1 MSSLDLS
8 FDPSTFSG
16 QVPLFPLP
24 GMVLLPG
31 GVLPLHVFEP
41 RYRAMVTDALAGERF
56 IAMALLRPGYE
67 PDYEAC
73 PEIAPGVCL
82 GRIAL
87 EQRLPDGR
95 WNLVLLGLRR
105 ARVIGE
111 DRSRPYRLASVEL
124 LDDPRLEAER
134 EAELGQALARRLL
147 EVPARLVRDAERL
160 STALQVLAGPADL
173 PLGLRLDLTCDQFH
187 LSPAERQR
195 LLETAG
201 VAERSEVLLQVLAAR
216 RAELDRLG
224 LSHEWPPRLSPN

>member
-1 MSSLDLS
+1 MSTLDLS

-24 GMVLLPG
+24 ETVLLPG

-41 RYRAMVTDALAGERF
+41 RYRAMVADALAGERF

-67 PDYEAC
+67 QDYEAC

-105 ARVIGE
+105 ARVTGE

-124 LDDPRLEAER
+124 LDDPRSEPER
-134 EAELGQALARRLL
+134 EAEQGQELARRLL
-147 EVPARLVRDAERL
+147 QAPARLVRDAGRL
-160 STALQVLAGPADL
+160 STALQVLMGPADL
-173 PLGLRLDLTCDQFH
+173 PLGLRLDLASDQFH

-201 VAERSEVLLQVLAAR
+201 VAARGQVLLQVLAAR

-224 LSHEWPPRLSPN
+224 LSHEWPPRPSPN